1 MCKGNSYRA
10 SIHTAPRS
18 YWPTMHAYLQP
29 PGMVINDAGDVDSGL
44 LREVT
49 LVITDVEGSTELWEW

>member
-1 MCKGNSYRA
+1 
-10 SIHTAPRS
+10 
-18 YWPTMHAYLQP
+18 MHACLQP
-29 PGMVINDAGDVDSGL
+29 PGMVINDAGDVDGGL

>member
-1 MCKGNSYRA
+1 MNE
-10 SIHTAPRS
+10 
-18 YWPTMHAYLQP
+18 
-29 PGMVINDAGDVDSGL
+29 AGAVDNGL